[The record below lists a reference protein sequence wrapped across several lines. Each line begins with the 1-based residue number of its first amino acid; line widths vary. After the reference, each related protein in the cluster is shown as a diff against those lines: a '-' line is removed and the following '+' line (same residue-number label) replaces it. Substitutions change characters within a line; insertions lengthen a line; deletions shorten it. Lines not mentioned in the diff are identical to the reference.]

1 MAYPARAPAKND
13 APTAAQYHR
22 RTRKCRKRKDE
33 PLCTTL
39 RGYFDG
45 LCRPRLRKEQGA
57 HQEENRRE
65 GGVLWGDVA
74 GILSLRAA
82 KQRTCAKP
90 TTHAEP
96 QGKCSARE
104 RPGALFGAK
113 IGDSIVGYK
122 RRPNRFDH
130 RLCIDICERCP
141 CARCDHHDATKDT
154 HHGDGERQ
162 GERMNAAHLRSEK
175 P

>member
-104 RPGALFGAK
+104 RQ
-113 IGDSIVGYK
+113 IG
-122 RRPNRFDH
+122 RATCR
-130 RLCIDICERCP
+130 ERVEST
-141 CARCDHHDATKDT
+141 AGGGSRDTKAERDTAT
-154 HHGDGERQ
+154 
-162 GERMNAAHLRSEK
+162 
-175 P
+175 